1 MEYTFARRIS
11 NLQPS
16 AIREILKFT
25 SQPGIISFAA
35 GNPAPDAFPV
45 EEIRRLSA
53 EIFDTKPI
61 DALQYSITEGYPALR
76 DFLLGY
82 MQKKYGAGG
91 EGDRLI
97 ITSGANQVMELV
109 SKVFC
114 NEGDTVICESP
125 SFIGSLN
132 AFRSYGTHL
141 CGIPVEGDGMD
152 LDLLERAL
160 KTEKNVRFIYTI
172 PNFQNPSGITMSLE
186 KRKRLYALARQY
198 GVMILEDNPYG
209 ETRFAGQDI
218 PPIKSMDTDGLV
230 IYAGSLSKVVAAGL
244 RVGYAIAPEAVISKM
259 VVCKQ
264 VNDVHTNIWSQ
275 MVAHAYMTRYDFDL
289 HLADIR
295 KIYKRKAELMM
306 SLLDSHLCPHGFT
319 YHPVEGGLFLWVE
332 LPEGLDMPAFC
343 TTAVKAGVAVV
354 PGNAF
359 LMEESEPCRHIRL
372 NFSTPTD
379 EQMKKGMAVLEQVAV
394 QMLEKS

>member
-53 EIFDTKPI
+53 EIFETRPI

-76 DFLLGY
+76 EFLSGY
-82 MQKKYGAGG
+82 MQRKYGVGTAN
-91 EGDRLI
+91 DRLI
-97 ITSGANQVMELV
+97 VTSGANQVMELV

-132 AFRSYGTHL
+132 AFRSYGVHL
-141 CGIPVEGDGMD
+141 CGIPVEADGMN
-152 LDLLERAL
+152 LDLLEQAL
-160 KTEKNVRFIYTI
+160 RSEQNVRFIYTI
-172 PNFQNPSGITMSLE
+172 PNFQNPSGVTMSPE
-186 KRKRLYALARQY
+186 KRKRLYALAKRY
-198 GVMILEDNPYG
+198 GVVILEDNPYG
-209 ETRFAGQDI
+209 ETRFAGEAI
-218 PPIKSMDTDGLV
+218 PPIKSLDTDGLV
-230 IYAGSLSKVVAAGL
+230 VYAGSLSKVVAAGL
-244 RVGYAIAPEAVISKM
+244 RVGYAIAPEAIISKM

-275 MVAHAYMTRYDFDL
+275 MVAYEYMTQYDFDA
-289 HLADIR
+289 HLSDIQ
-295 KIYKRKAELMM
+295 KIYRRKAGLMM
-306 SLLDSHLCPHGFT
+306 SLLDRHLCPHGFS
-319 YHPVEGGLFLWVE
+319 YHPVEGGLFLWVR
-332 LPEGLDMPAFC
+332 LPAGLDMSAYC
-343 TTAVKAGVAVV
+343 TAAVKAGVAVV

-359 LMEESEPCRHIRL
+359 LMEESEPCDYIRL

-379 EQMKKGMAVLEQVAV
+379 EQMEKGMAILEDVAV
-394 QMLEKS
+394 QMLKR